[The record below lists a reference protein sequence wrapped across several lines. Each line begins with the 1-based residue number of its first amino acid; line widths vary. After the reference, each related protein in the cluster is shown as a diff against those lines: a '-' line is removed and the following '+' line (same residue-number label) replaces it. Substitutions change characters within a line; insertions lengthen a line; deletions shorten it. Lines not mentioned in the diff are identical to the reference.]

1 MQEHHLLQLLS
12 GILEW
17 VDPPHV
23 VAQAIESGKSERSNL
38 VYFVFYFFILPS
50 SSFLFLWKWSLTA
63 ILIFQFQ
70 Q

>member
-17 VDPPHV
+17 VDPPDV

-38 VYFVFYFFILPS
+38 VYFLSSFFIVPPF
-50 SSFLFLWKWSLTA
+50 SF
-63 ILIFQFQ
+63 IF
-70 Q
+70 